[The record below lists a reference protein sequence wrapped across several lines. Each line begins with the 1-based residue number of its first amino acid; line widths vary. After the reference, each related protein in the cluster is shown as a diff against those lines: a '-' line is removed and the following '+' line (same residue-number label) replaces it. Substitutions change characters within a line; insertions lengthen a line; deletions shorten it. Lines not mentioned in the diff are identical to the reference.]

1 PGRGGAQFI
10 PTISPHDSRVVL
22 VRCDMTGS
30 YISHDGG
37 ETWRMFNLRSPASFY
52 VFDPVDPK
60 TIYVQT
66 IGLFVSHDT
75 GGSWQLLYPSPK
87 NVRKI
92 AKGDDHADEQ
102 ILTID
107 GSKNRVTALAVD
119 PGDSK
124 LLYAAMSTSFAVSS
138 DRGETWT
145 KEPGG
150 PASGKAIYVDP

>member
-1 PGRGGAQFI
+1 MPARFIVLFLLCFLPASAQRLDTWQVIGPGGGGAQFF

-52 VFDPVDPK
+52 AFDPVDPK
-60 TIYVQT
+60 TIYAQT
-66 IGLFVSHDT
+66 IGLFVSRDT
-75 GGSWQLLYPSPK
+75 GGTWQLLHPSPK

-107 GSKNRVTALAVD
+107 G
-119 PGDSK
+119 
-124 LLYAAMSTSFAVSS
+124 
-138 DRGETWT
+138 
-145 KEPGG
+145 
-150 PASGKAIYVDP
+150 